1 MPRQVFSKQSKIFET
16 RFFLSRFSRLPEMSI
31 NGRPL
36 WEQLDGD
43 NFFFYTS
50 TRHWLVGPDFNRST
64 GCVHSKDMFL
74 ERIPVRGWQYAKRRW
89 NSAASSLSLWV
100 EDPLITVDGEEHMRN
115 RSQNLRRGVD
125 RAGHSA
131 SDVMLIRVNILK

>member
-131 SDVMLIRVNILK
+131 SDVMLIRVNILN